1 MSGHLGEFDGN
12 IKKSAYRNKDA
23 HAICKMKRCNNIY
36 FFVINTCDYKSA
48 TECIRY
54 RNYLERI

>member
-1 MSGHLGEFDGN
+1 MN
-12 IKKSAYRNKDA
+12 ISSKLYSSTAKYRNKDT

-36 FFVINTCDYKSA
+36 FFVINTCDYKST